1 MKFIGI
7 DPGCSGGICVIDSF
21 NARNIVT
28 LELTKYEISD
38 VADYFRDLRLNE
50 EQCTV
55 YLENPSLP
63 PTNIKRKS
71 GTSANLQ
78 GYTKLYRSIGQL
90 EGVLYAFGYV
100 PTLLN
105 PRSWMSR
112 LGVLTG
118 GDKRVTLNEAIKLFP
133 FYAKREGVTK
143 VTHSLADAMLIAL
156 LCYLDH
162 TEPKYIIGEF
172 KYARYVTQRGTSHKS
187 PKLSKRTGYND
198 ITSSNKGRNTKD
210 SVSSPNL
217 RPPKRA
223 ANLEQLFGSNE

>member
-1 MKFIGI
+1 MKYIGI

-28 LELTKYEISD
+28 LELNKYDISD
-38 VADYFRDLRLNE
+38 VADYFRNLRLE
-50 EQCTV
+50 EEKCIV

-63 PTNIKRKS
+63 PTNVKRKS
-71 GTSANLQ
+71 GGTPSSQ
-78 GYTKLYRSIGQL
+78 GYTKLFRSIGQL
-90 EGVLYAFGYV
+90 EGVLFATGYV
-100 PTLLN
+100 PELIN

-118 GDKRVTLNEAIKLFP
+118 GDKTVTLKEAIKLFP
-133 FYAKREGVTK
+133 FYAKREGVTR

-172 KYARYVTQRGTSHKS
+172 KYARYKS
-187 PKLSKRTGYND
+187 PRLSERTGYND
-198 ITSSNKGRNTKD
+198 STSSNKGRITK
-210 SVSSPNL
+210 SSPSSPAL

-223 ANLEQLFGSNE
+223 LDLEQLFGSE

>member
-28 LELTKYEISD
+28 LELNKYELSD

-71 GTSANLQ
+71 GTGANLQ

-90 EGVLYAFGYV
+90 EGVLYAFGYP

-172 KYARYVTQRGTSHKS
+172 KYARYISHKS
-187 PKLSKRTGYND
+187 SKLSKRTGHND